1 MVARDVGGMTLKE
14 FWDWRLRRSMLREGE
29 APPTISVSSSP
40 NKESRV
46 AEEGKGVLTLNE
58 PVPGA

>member
-1 MVARDVGGMTLKE
+1 MTLKE
-14 FWDWRLRRSMLREGE
+14 FWDWRLRRSMLRDGE